1 MVEFVR
7 SIWSAI
13 ELDLQVASPGPG
25 HHRLSGRDSIFAEM
39 LHQRGNRIVTTN
51 NLVTGCYIAV
61 TNRESQTV
69 IHRPV
74 TFEGG
79 ACMSSENNKSVARVA
94 QATIQEK
101 VVAVVGLD
109 GWTKRILD
117 IILAT
122 TGLILFAPI
131 LLLAFVELSL
141 DFGGPIFIRKA
152 LPGRNNQ
159 AIRVLKFR
167 VACAAGYPINP
178 RMTQVG
184 QILSLTGIDELPQ
197 LINVLRGELSIV
209 GQRNVPRWP
218 TSIC

>member
-1 MVEFVR
+1 M
-7 SIWSAI
+7 S
-13 ELDLQVASPGPG
+13 L
-25 HHRLSGRDSIFAEM
+25 
-39 LHQRGNRIVTTN
+39 
-51 NLVTGCYIAV
+51 
-61 TNRESQTV
+61 ES
-69 IHRPV
+69 
-74 TFEGG
+74 
-79 ACMSSENNKSVARVA
+79 NKSVARIA
-94 QATIQEK
+94 QARIPDE
-101 VVAVVGLD
+101 VIPVIGLD
-109 GWTKRILD
+109 QWTKRVAD
-117 IILAT
+117 IFLAT

-131 LLLAFVELSL
+131 LLLAFVALSL

-167 VACAAGYPINP
+167 VAFAAGNPINP

-209 GQRNVPRWP
+209 GQQNVPRWP

>member
-1 MVEFVR
+1 M
-7 SIWSAI
+7 S
-13 ELDLQVASPGPG
+13 LQG
-25 HHRLSGRDSIFAEM
+25 D
-39 LHQRGNRIVTTN
+39 
-51 NLVTGCYIAV
+51 
-61 TNRESQTV
+61 
-69 IHRPV
+69 
-74 TFEGG
+74 
-79 ACMSSENNKSVARVA
+79 KSVRRVA
-94 QATIQEK
+94 QAAVQDE
-101 VVAVVGLD
+101 VVPVIGLD
-109 GWTKRILD
+109 QWTKRVAD
-117 IILAT
+117 IFLAT

-131 LLLAFVELSL
+131 LLLAFVALSL